1 MKKNDIESE
10 GEIGQED
17 DDTNLSMK
25 EILQRSVWLNMDKN
39 DEE

>member
-10 GEIGQED
+10 GERGQED

-39 DEE
+39 NEK